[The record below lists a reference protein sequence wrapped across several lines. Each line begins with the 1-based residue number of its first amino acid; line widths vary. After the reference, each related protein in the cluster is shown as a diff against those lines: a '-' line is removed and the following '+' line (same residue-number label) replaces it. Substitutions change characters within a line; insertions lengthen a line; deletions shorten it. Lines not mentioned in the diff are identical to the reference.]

1 MTEKNELELNEV
13 ALLPLKVKWLEEE
26 LSTLGRSISC
36 RSRILQT
43 YVAFRKS
50 SEEVWCDVGLLQQ
63 DGLCPSFCFL
73 WG

>member
-26 LSTLGRSISC
+26 LNTLGRSISF
-36 RSRILQT
+36 RSQVLQT
-43 YVAFRKS
+43 YMAFRKS
-50 SEEVWCDVGLLQQ
+50 SEEVRCNVDLLQQ

-73 WG
+73 WV